1 MAELALKEAVREG
14 NEMKKLLASLL
25 CVAMIVCFM
34 PTMAFAE
41 TEAVAQVGE
50 TTYNSFREAQVAALN
65 ELNTKDSVEIK
76 LLKDTSTAT
85 FSDLSRG
92 ILNY

>member
-34 PTMAFAE
+34 PTMAFAAE
-41 TEAVAQVGE
+41 GE
-50 TTYNSFREAQVAALN
+50 TVAKIGEATYTTLQEAIDAATAGGTTV
-65 ELNTKDSVEIK
+65 ELP
-76 LLKDTSTAT
+76 
-85 FSDLSRG
+85 
-92 ILNY
+92 